1 MILVSRQR
9 RHNFILHT
17 NWHQISGLQVK
28 DIHSVEIVGGSS
40 RMPAL
45 KTLIQ
50 KVFGHQP
57 STTLNQDEA
66 VARGCALQCAL
77 LSPAVRVRDFNI
89 TDMQLYPVFLAW
101 DPEQGEGTTY
111 VKKYCQNLLDFIK
124 ICYFSELE
132 VFPHKHVVPFV
143 KMLTFYR
150 NSPFSL
156 RAFYKGS
163 SIPYPD
169 PSIGKFCCCSL
180 RNY

>member
-1 MILVSRQR
+1 MMLVGDR
-9 RHNFILHT
+9 RHEMIRDT
-17 NWHQISGLQVK
+17 NWDQISGLQVK

-89 TDMQLYPVFLAW
+89 TDMQLYPVYLAW
-101 DPEQGEGTTY
+101 DPEKGEGTSY
-111 VKKYCQNLLDFIK
+111 VGNL
-124 ICYFSELE
+124 
-132 VFPHKHVVPFV
+132 
-143 KMLTFYR
+143 
-150 NSPFSL
+150 
-156 RAFYKGS
+156 
-163 SIPYPD
+163 
-169 PSIGKFCCCSL
+169 CS
-180 RNY
+180 Y